1 MRRLRHREPGIGPM
15 GRVLAE
21 HMPSPDIPTLH
32 KLAGVPN
39 VYHPSRYRN
48 SRITK
53 KFMASE
59 EVQV

>member
-1 MRRLRHREPGIGPM
+1 M